1 MLELIGLIVAWWIG
15 WMIIGMIVNS
25 LRVKSNPDGNIRD
38 GFSSF
43 LIGVAIGPMALLP
56 PFDDKTL
63 GGVIGTAGFILLY
76 SSL

>member
-1 MLELIGLIVAWWIG
+1 MLELLGLIVAWWIG
-15 WMIIGMIVNS
+15 WMIFGLSVNS
-25 LRVKSNPDGNIRD
+25 LRVKSTPDGNIRD

-63 GGVIGTAGFILLY
+63 GGVVGTTAFILLY

>member
-1 MLELIGLIVAWWIG
+1 MLELIGLVIVWWIT
-15 WMIIGMIVNS
+15 WMIIGLIINS
-25 LRVKSNPDGNIRD
+25 LRVKSNPGGNIRD

-63 GGVIGTAGFILLY
+63 GGVVGTVAFIVLY

>member
-1 MLELIGLIVAWWIG
+1 MFELIALIVAWWIG
-15 WMIIGMIVNS
+15 WMIIGLVINS
-25 LRVKSNPDGNIRD
+25 LRVKSNPDRDIRD

-63 GGVIGTAGFILLY
+63 GGVVGTVAFILLY